1 VLLPAYT
8 LLVALL
14 SVLGI
19 REDLR
24 FRAPAWKATV
34 SALGNGLG
42 VAGLV
47 LTSTDSLSPDLARV
61 WVWVFGFLVLQL
73 VVELAWDLRHKL
85 GPLLAESE
93 LDGRQNRAALVA
105 SLVLSV
111 ATLVPLYVINYRI
124 AFG

>member
-1 VLLPAYT
+1 MLLPAYIV
-8 LLVALL
+8 LVALL

-47 LTSTDSLSPDLARV
+47 LYATDSLSPDLARI
-61 WVWVFGFLVLQL
+61 WGWVFGFLVLQL
-73 VVELAWDLRHKL
+73 ALELAWDLRHKL

-93 LDGRQNRAALVA
+93 MDARENRMALVA
-105 SLVLSV
+105 SLVLGL
-111 ATLVPLYVINYRI
+111 ATLLPLYVINYRI

>member
-8 LLVALL
+8 VLVALL

-24 FRAPAWKATV
+24 FHAPAWKATV

-47 LTSTDSLSPDLARV
+47 LYATDSLSPDLARI
-61 WVWVFGFLVLQL
+61 WGWVFGFLVLQL
-73 VVELAWDLRHKL
+73 VVELSWDLRHKL
-85 GPLLAESE
+85 GPLMAESE
-93 LDGRQNRAALVA
+93 MNTRENRTALVA
-105 SLVLSV
+105 SLVLGL
-111 ATLVPLYVINYRI
+111 ATLLPLYVINFRI